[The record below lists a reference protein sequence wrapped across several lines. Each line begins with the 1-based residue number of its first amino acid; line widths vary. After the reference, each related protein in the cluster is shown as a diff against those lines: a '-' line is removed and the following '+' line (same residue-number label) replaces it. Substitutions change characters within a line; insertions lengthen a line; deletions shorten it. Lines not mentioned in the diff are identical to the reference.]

1 MAAAGSIQRVTGGGY
16 RLIAC
21 AVGHTGDMSLPQRS
35 GEVRRALRPPALPD
49 DVDDPRVEKA
59 TGVVTL
65 PTRVRWSSPS
75 RQYDLRDRSQR
86 ARVYEQVLV
95 EGSADDVRRFI
106 DVDEL
111 VVLWDELYLP
121 DHVRCAWA
129 AWLARRRGVQLS
141 C

>member
-1 MAAAGSIQRVTGGGY
+1 MT
-16 RLIAC
+16 
-21 AVGHTGDMSLPQRS
+21 PQRQD
-35 GEVRRALRPPALPD
+35 EVRRALRPPAVPD

-59 TGVVTL
+59 TGVITL

-75 RQYDLRDRSQR
+75 RQYDLEDRGQR

-95 EGSADDVRRFI
+95 EGTADDVRRFI

-111 VVLWDELYLP
+111 VALWDELYLP
-121 DHVRCAWA
+121 DHVRGAWA
-129 AWLARRRGVQLS
+129 AWLARHRGVQLS